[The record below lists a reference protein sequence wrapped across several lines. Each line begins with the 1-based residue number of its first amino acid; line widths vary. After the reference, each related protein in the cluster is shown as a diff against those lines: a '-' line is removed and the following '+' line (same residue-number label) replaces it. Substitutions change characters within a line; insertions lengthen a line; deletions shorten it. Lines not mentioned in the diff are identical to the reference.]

1 MNLRKMKEKQ
11 VKDYLLTNWMTHDAL
26 WYREVASRFGM
37 TEASSMNLRVCRSL
51 GRIEFKRLLKGTDT
65 NAPRDMAQLKELY
78 EEANRILVPPF
89 METEVDFQ
97 RGDRILFRTQTCFAH
112 KGMTEAGL
120 IDEYECGIFE
130 RIKGWFDAMKVDY
143 TLSPDLSR
151 CLKFR
156 GQECH
161 VTIRLHFKS

>member
-1 MNLRKMKEKQ
+1 MNLRKMKEKH

-130 RIKGWFDAMKVDY
+130 RIKGWFDAMKVDC